1 MVTGGAGFIGGHLVE
16 ALAARGTSVAALDD
30 LSSGKR
36 ENVPRGVKLYEVD
49 VRDAEAVTSAFRD
62 FAPTHAIHHAA
73 QASVK
78 VSVEQPVLDARI
90 NVVGGLNV
98 LEACR
103 AAGVRRVVFASTG
116 GALYGEVPEGERATE
131 AWPAR
136 PKSPY
141 AVSKVSF
148 ELYLSAYA
156 LLHGLR
162 SSTLR
167 YANVYGPRQDPHG
180 EAGVVAIFARRLLQ
194 REPLALFARRAP
206 GDDGC
211 VRDYVYV
218 ADVVAANL
226 AVIDGDVDGTFNV
239 CSGVG
244 RSTRDVLSELCKH
257 VEGEPAVVAS
267 PPRPG
272 DLERSVLDPGLLS
285 GRGWAPRV
293 SFEEGIRRTLE
304 WFRSQA
310 GRSV

>member
-16 ALAARGTSVAALDD
+16 ALAARGTSVAVIDD

-36 ENVPRGVKLYEVD
+36 ENVPRGVKIYEVD
-49 VRDAEAVTSAFRD
+49 VRDGAAVTSAFREI
-62 FAPTHAIHHAA
+62 APTHVFHLAA

-78 VSVEQPVLDARI
+78 VSVEQPVLDATI
-90 NVVGGLNV
+90 NVVGGLQV

-103 AAGVRRVVFASTG
+103 ATGVHRIVFASTG
-116 GALYGEVPEGERATE
+116 GALYGEVPEGESATE
-131 AWPAR
+131 ARPMR

-141 AVSKVSF
+141 AVSKASF
-148 ELYLSAYA
+148 ELYLEAYA
-156 LLHGLR
+156 HLHGLR
-162 SSTLR
+162 FSTLR
-167 YANVYGPRQDPHG
+167 YANVFGPRQDPHG
-180 EAGVVAIFARRLLQ
+180 EAGVVAIFARRLLERQ
-194 REPLALFARRAP
+194 PLKLYARTTP

-226 AVIDGDVDGTFNV
+226 AVLDGDIDGTFNV

-244 RSTRDVLSELCKH
+244 RATRDVLSELRKH
-257 VEGEPAVVAS
+257 VDGEPEIVMS
-267 PPRPG
+267 GPRPG

-285 GRGWAPRV
+285 MRGFRPRV

-304 WFRSQA
+304 WFRSPA
-310 GRSV
+310 SRST